1 MPKGMIE
8 IGDRTATLITNNE
21 PAISKHFNEIVAS
34 YYLLV
39 GSDILANDSTC
50 FLLQFT
56 DQLWLI
62 PEDVRGSY
70 QLKRLLMGGALE
82 TTTTVAKLDHLP
94 SKWRKRFLFIPG
106 VDADI
111 KCLPLSDLS
120 KVTSQIEI
128 IKDKKLEDII

>member
-1 MPKGMIE
+1 MPKGMLE
-8 IGDRTATLITNNE
+8 ISDQTATLITNNT

-34 YYLLV
+34 YCLLV
-39 GSDILANDSTC
+39 GSDVLANDSTC

-70 QLKRLLMGGALE
+70 QLKRLLTGGTLG
-82 TTTTVAKLDHLP
+82 TTTTIAKLDHLP
-94 SKWRKRFLFIPG
+94 PKWRRKLLFIPG